1 MHGHACP
8 YRRLRFRPDRG
19 RDLQI
24 ATGASRCEL
33 AERLGQWGR
42 YPKPRRTAPSVATSR
57 AVKMS
62 G

>member
-1 MHGHACP
+1 MHGHA
-8 YRRLRFRPDRG
+8 RPFDGSGSAPTEDRE
-19 RDLQI
+19 LQI

-42 YPKPRRTAPSVATSR
+42 YPKPRRTAPSLATSR